1 MVRGNYCLRVN
12 VILFLSLSQVETIR
26 REINSVKVTGRERE
40 RNRQRE
46 RDTQLGGVQYGG
58 IDVPNYR
65 FIQLKLGRCMK
76 QLKLNGQAF

>member
-46 RDTQLGGVQYGG
+46 REIHSLE
-58 IDVPNYR
+58 
-65 FIQLKLGRCMK
+65 
-76 QLKLNGQAF
+76 AFSTEVLTCLITGSFN